1 MAPLADA
8 ILPYGRLHLTPN
20 RPSLRQSWRQP
31 FSNLIVDVKKLK
43 LLYSEG
49 PQAASG
55 MWETANRSFQHIFNL
70 HFSNPHALIQLA
82 SWWPQT
88 FCHPRHDQLTNRADT
103 FILHFTVYKISK
115 NGLQLCFFALLLCF
129 VLQNCSP
136 SICLNHFT
144 GQMGWATK
152 DCDYSSKLLF
162 QGKKKPQTDKSNST
176 NFFDKYIL
184 KLLGYLS
191 QPDE

>member
-115 NGLQLCFFALLLCF
+115 NGLQLCFFCFAALFCF
-129 VLQNCSP
+129 TKL
-136 SICLNHFT
+136 FT
-144 GQMGWATK
+144 INL
-152 DCDYSSKLLF
+152 SKPLHWPNGLGNEGLWLF
-162 QGKKKPQTDKSNST
+162 LKAFISRGKKAPNWQK
-176 NFFDKYIL
+176 
-184 KLLGYLS
+184 
-191 QPDE
+191 